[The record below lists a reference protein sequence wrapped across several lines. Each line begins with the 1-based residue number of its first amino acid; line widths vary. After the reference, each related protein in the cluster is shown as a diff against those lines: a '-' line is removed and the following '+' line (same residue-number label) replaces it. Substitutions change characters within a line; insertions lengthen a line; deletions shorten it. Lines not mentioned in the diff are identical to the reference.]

1 MNGAATEQPAVRPTG
16 VPPVGRARLTRALGS
31 QPVGWV
37 AVIGAAVISGAAAA
51 ALEPGMPNPPASPTI
66 VRCAIVVL
74 DVIDIDD
81 VNESFTAEIAV
92 VANWHDPRLAFDA
105 AAEGTDRKLFQG
117 GYQFAEIFTGWW
129 PQFLIV
135 NEAGSGETH
144 GIRLEVHPDGTV
156 RYLEHRSVQLETPM
170 RLHAFPFDTQRLRAV
185 LVPFGDRADEVVLE
199 VDDRYADTTD
209 ELVHRN
215 QDVNVAGWDLQHLS
229 MAVDETNL
237 ATTTGQERFS
247 RLVTT
252 IQLRRRSWQFVW
264 QMIFPLLVIV
274 SMMWSIF
281 WIDAGTLADR
291 LNVSFIGVLTIVAYQ
306 FVVVEHMPRMSYLT
320 FTDVLL
326 LVSFVAMAA
335 TIPQSLAMHALVRR
349 GAEDR
354 ARRLDRICRWAF
366 PLVYLLMVGGTAAWY
381 VFR

>member
-1 MNGAATEQPAVRPTG
+1 MNGPSLELPAVRPAG
-16 VPPVGRARLTRALGS
+16 APRAGRARLLRACGVVLA
-31 QPVGWV
+31 GWA
-37 AVIGAAVISGAAAA
+37 AVIGAAATRAA

-66 VRCAIVVL
+66 VRCAILVL

-105 AAEGTDRKLFQG
+105 AAAGTDRKLFQG
-117 GYQFAEIFTGWW
+117 DYQFAEVFRGWW

-135 NEAGSGETH
+135 NEAGGGETH

-170 RLHAFPFDTQRLRAV
+170 QLHDFPFDTQRLRAV
-185 LVPFGDRADEVVLE
+185 LVSFGDRADEVVFE
-199 VDDRYADTTD
+199 VEDRYADTTD
-209 ELVHRN
+209 ELVHRD

-229 MAVDETNL
+229 MAVDETTL
-237 ATTTGQERFS
+237 ATATGRERFS

-264 QMIFPLLVIV
+264 QMLFPLLVIV
-274 SMMWSIF
+274 SMIWSIF
-281 WIDAGTLADR
+281 WIDGTSLAER

-306 FVVVEHMPRMSYLT
+306 FVVIEHMPRMSYLT

-335 TIPQSLAMHALVRR
+335 TIPQSLAVHALVRR
-349 GAEDR
+349 GAEGR
-354 ARRLDRICRWAF
+354 ARRIDRTCRWAF
-366 PLVYLLMVGGTAAWY
+366 PLAYLLMVGGTAAWY
-381 VFR
+381 VSR